1 MHPQLEDAMT
11 QTLFH
16 TRADRYDAN
25 VTRAASL
32 RALPGRIVKPD
43 GSTDPGVVLFSEN
56 AFRYAL
62 TNEQA
67 LRLAHGIADAV
78 SANRPS
84 Q

>member
-1 MHPQLEDAMT
+1 MT

-16 TRADRYDAN
+16 TRRDKYEVNAA
-25 VTRAASL
+25 RAASL
-32 RALPGRIVKPD
+32 RALPGSILKPD
-43 GSTDPGVVLFSEN
+43 GTTEPGVVLFSEN

-62 TNEQA
+62 TAAEA
-67 LRLAHGIADAV
+67 IRLAHGIADAV